1 MTKKKVVNLPH
12 IELKK
17 LIELCANTETIFWKP
32 TGMINL
38 LSDLEIPKGSSWDD
52 YLDGSFDDCIDGVGF
67 TLEITKSNGSI
78 RLKKLLDESS
88 SDTDDLT
95 EINNE

>member
-1 MTKKKVVNLPH
+1 MTKKKVVDLPH
-12 IELKK
+12 SELKK
-17 LIELCANTETIFWKP
+17 LIELSETTSLKP
-32 TGMINL
+32 TEMINL
-38 LSDLEIPKGSSWDD
+38 RLDLEIPKGSSWDD